1 LSISA
6 RDMGR
11 NGAAGARLERLATLA
26 KRLAGEFIGR
36 HFTGKRWFN
45 PPAAVKMA

>member
-11 NGAAGARLERLATLA
+11 KGAAGARLERLATFA

-36 HFTGKRWFN
+36 DFTGKACGQL
-45 PPAAVKMA
+45 PPLQEMA